1 MTAVLLLCVRA
12 ASPEGAD
19 LPRRHHFYVRTAD
32 VIGDESRRGRLSTA
46 CHYRIIRRNL
56 LQLYVNY
63 KLQKNRDSFC
73 TDPVISTLLNSM
85 SNTVGLY
92 ILPIASVTNAIGSG
106 L

>member
-12 ASPEGAD
+12 ASPDGTG
-19 LPRRHHFYVRTAD
+19 LPRRHHLYVRTAD
-32 VIGDESRRGRLSTA
+32 VIGDESRRARLSTA
-46 CHYRIIRRNL
+46 CHYCIILRNL

-63 KLQKNRDSFC
+63 KQQKTRDSFC

-85 SNTVGLY
+85 SNTIGMY
-92 ILPIASVTNAIGSG
+92 TLPIASVTNAIGSG